1 MTRFQNIRHS
11 RQAKRLLKWSLL
23 TAMTL
28 GMIWLIVNTAGHLFK
43 PQATRPK
50 SEIRKVV
57 TDPFTLQVAA
67 YLKPEHAQRYVALLR
82 KHKLDAYWTEAKG
95 KKKKWYQVRVSHF
108 ATKKSAIAYGESLK
122 NQGLIDDF
130 YVANYSRP

>member
-1 MTRFQNIRHS
+1 M
-11 RQAKRLLKWSLL
+11 L
-23 TAMTL
+23 TAMAA
-28 GMIWLIVNTAGHLFK
+28 GMIGLMVNTVGHLLKTKAFSGK
-43 PQATRPK
+43 GK
-50 SEIRKVV
+50 ISEVV

-67 YLKPEHAQRYVALLR
+67 YLKSEHAERYVDLLR

-108 ATKKSAIAYGESLK
+108 VSKKSAIAYGESLK
-122 NQGLIDDF
+122 KKGLIDDF